1 MFKKILIANRGEIAC
16 RIIHSAHKL
25 NIQTVAIYS
34 EADTQALHTHLAD
47 ESYFIGP
54 APAKESYLRSDKI
67 IDIALKSRAEAIHPG
82 YGFLSENSEFALQC
96 AKAGITFIG
105 PSVDALRTMGSKS
118 ASKALMEK
126 IGVPILPGYHGED
139 MSLEILTKETKRIG
153 FPLIIKASG
162 GGGGKGMRI
171 VLSQDALIPAL
182 ESAQREAMASFQDAR
197 LLLER
202 YVEAPRHVEVQIFGD
217 GQGTYVHLFERD
229 CSIQRRYQKIIEESP
244 APHLSDKTRESLYAA
259 ALKIAQA
266 VDYQGA
272 GTVEFLVDQE
282 ERFYFMEMNTR
293 LQVEHPVTEMVTG
306 LDLVEWQLKVA
317 SGDSLPLTQKEIT
330 RKGHALEARVCA
342 ENPIKDF
349 LPATGALSR
358 FSYPTDSPHVRY
370 ETGVHQG
377 SALTVHYDSMISKV
391 VAWGETRLQA
401 IDTLIKALTVL
412 KISGVHTN
420 KSYLLAILNHKTFRE
435 GGINTGFLQR
445 YHKGLLKTDYPP
457 EKVFYLAAWAVVYL
471 PSQASARHFGGNS
484 LFWRLNQPYETIAR
498 FSYGDEEISI
508 NVRIESSIITF
519 YRQKTSISGRIF
531 ISESGSVLEILD
543 ERIPLKAFQDG
554 AHFSLDYLEETYT
567 FDRIASER
575 ETFSFSQEEG
585 HLEAPMPGRVSSIK
599 TKPGDHVHAGDLLLT
614 LEAMKMEHPLKAP
627 FEGIVVELPFSVG
640 DLVEEGTEL
649 VTVSPLAAEN
659 SISIS

>member
-16 RIIHSAHKL
+16 RIIHSARKL

-34 EADTQALHTHLAD
+34 EADTQAPHTHLAD
-47 ESYFIGP
+47 ESYFIGT

-67 IDIALKSRAEAIHPG
+67 IDIALKSGAEAIHPG
-82 YGFLSENSEFALQC
+82 YGFLSENSDFALQC

-126 IGVPILPGYHGED
+126 IGIPILPGYHGED

-182 ESAQREAMASFQDAR
+182 ESAQREAIASFQDAR

-306 LDLVEWQLKVA
+306 LDLIEWQLKVA

-349 LPATGALSR
+349 LPATGVLSR

-391 VAWGETRLQA
+391 IAWGETRLQA
-401 IDTLIKALTVL
+401 IDTLIKALTAL

-445 YHKGLLKTDYPP
+445 YHKGLLKTEYPP
-457 EKVFYLAAWAVVYL
+457 EKVLYLAAWAVVYL
-471 PSQASARHFGGNS
+471 ASQASARHFGGNS

-498 FSYGDEEISI
+498 FSYGDEDVSI
-508 NVRIESSIITF
+508 TIRIETSTITF
-519 YRQKTSISGRIF
+519 YRQKESISGRIF
-531 ISESGSVLEILD
+531 ISESESVLEILD
-543 ERIPLKAFQDG
+543 ERIPLKVFQDG
-554 AHFSLDYLEETYT
+554 THLSLDYLEETYT
-567 FDRIASER
+567 FDLIASER